1 MLDFFRVVPKKRKV
15 KIKGKKGVIY
25 NNPPTVN
32 KFLFY
37 FATFLGFVGIIYIYW
52 IYTPIINAYIAYKN
66 PNPSVLRT
74 SPLDPAVAG
83 QANGEQQKIVEVP
96 IDRFL
101 LDIPKIKAHSEVMI
115 DIESLNP
122 KIYLPI
128 LDNNVVAHAMGTD
141 LPGSGNG
148 KSIYLFAHSSNQG
161 VNRARN
167 NPVFYLLGQ
176 LENDDEIFTTIKD
189 KQYVYR
195 VFDKKVVGSKDVAST
210 KYREDNSEVIILQ
223 TCWPIG
229 TDWKRLLIFA
239 KRTSIN

>member
-1 MLDFFRVVPKKRKV
+1 MLDFFRVIPKKRRV

-37 FATFLGFVGIIYIYW
+37 FATFLGFVGIAYIYW
-52 IYTPIINAYIAYKN
+52 IYAPIINVYVSYKKIKPTEIVEIKKEIVEN
-66 PNPSVLRT
+66 
-74 SPLDPAVAG
+74 
-83 QANGEQQKIVEVP
+83 IVEVP

-115 DIESLNP
+115 DVESLNP
-122 KIYLPI
+122 KIYLPV
-128 LDNNVVAHAMGTD
+128 LDNNVVAHAKGTD
-141 LPGSGNG
+141 LPGGGNG

-229 TDWKRLLIFA
+229 TDWKRLLVFA
-239 KRTSIN
+239 KRTSVN

>member
-1 MLDFFRVVPKKRKV
+1 MFDFFRVVPRKRKV

-37 FATFLGFVGIIYIYW
+37 FATFLGFVGMLYIYW

-66 PNPSVLRT
+66 PNPSVTAVAVT
-74 SPLDPAVAG
+74 SPFDK
-83 QANGEQQKIVEVP
+83 GEQQA

-101 LDIPKIKAHSEVMI
+101 LDIPKIMAHSEVMI
-115 DIESLNP
+115 GIESLNP
-122 KIYLPI
+122 KIYLPV
-128 LDNNVVAHAMGTD
+128 LDNNVVAHAKGTD

-210 KYREDNSEVIILQ
+210 KYREDSSEVIILQ

-229 TDWKRLLIFA
+229 TDWKRLLVFA
-239 KRTSIN
+239 KRTSVN

>member
-1 MLDFFRVVPKKRKV
+1 MFDFFRVVPKKRKI
-15 KIKGKKGVIY
+15 KIKGKSGIIY
-25 NNPPTVN
+25 NNPPAVN

-37 FATFLGFVGIIYIYW
+37 FATFLGFVGMLYIYW

-66 PNPSVLRT
+66 PNLPAGRQA
-74 SPLDPAVAG
+74 PLIVEPV
-83 QANGEQQKIVEVP
+83 GEQQKIVEVP

-115 DIESLNP
+115 GVESLNP

-128 LDNNVVAHAMGTD
+128 LDNNVVAHAKGTD
-141 LPGSGNG
+141 LPGSGKG

-161 VNRARN
+161 INRARN

-176 LENDDEIFTTIKD
+176 LEVEDVVYITIKD
-189 KQYVYR
+189 KQYIYR
-195 VFDKKVVGSKDVAST
+195 VFDKKVVGAKDIEST
-210 KYREDNSEVIILQ
+210 KYREDESEVVILQ

-229 TDWKRLLIFA
+229 TDWKRLLVFA
-239 KRTSIN
+239 KRSAD